1 MQSRRNTLL
10 CHYRYDALDRL
21 IANEQPSAP
30 ERQRFYCKS
39 RLATEIQGV
48 NRYSLLQHGDQIL
61 AQQQSEGNALSTTL
75 LATDQQR
82 SVLQTLNANQTRRPI
97 AYTPYGHHRPE
108 NGLLSLLGFNGERPD
123 PVTGCYLLGNGYRAF
138 NPVLMRF
145 NSPDSLSPFGKG
157 GLNPYVYCLGDP
169 ISRRDPSGRLS
180 TLVLTGISKWLD
192 RARARLQLPNTAK
205 ANPLRNN
212 IHNISI
218 ITNKPTTTSLKDMA
232 YNATNKL
239 LGNIPGKEIEN
250 LSLTSD
256 LQYSGLKTWEKET
269 GFNNLN
275 VHLRYPDRNTFDFH
289 IISAGIEGKLNG
301 VTPGT
306 ANKFSQQIASGELPT
321 TRTIKAF
328 PTELPINIHQQ
339 REIYRQSGLALPYYF
354 RPDLRSEIIRD

>member
-61 AQQQSEGNALSTTL
+61 AQQQSEGDALSTTL

-145 NSPDSLSPFGKG
+145 NCPDSWSPFREG
-157 GLNPYVYCLGDP
+157 GLNPYTYCLGDP
-169 ISRRDPSGRLS
+169 INHYDQNGHSPILKSLIQFIEKSVNGTSNSRRLTTIKPSAASAPPKPNQSIWNQLDALLDQAVTEVNLNLKELEVLQAPARPGQVS
-180 TLVLTGISKWLD
+180 TLQKLSADAIPH
-192 RARARLQLPNTAK
+192 AALQQHNSSFDMPRPGLSQEFRNAAVAAVAALPGPR
-205 ANPLRNN
+205 PLVPNKIRET
-212 IHNISI
+212 ID
-218 ITNKPTTTSLKDMA
+218 ITFLA
-232 YNATNKL
+232 ATN
-239 LGNIPGKEIEN
+239 GE
-250 LSLTSD
+250 
-256 LQYSGLKTWEKET
+256 
-269 GFNNLN
+269 
-275 VHLRYPDRNTFDFH
+275 VR
-289 IISAGIEGKLNG
+289 G
-301 VTPGT
+301 VNPHRITQP
-306 ANKFSQQIASGELPT
+306 
-321 TRTIKAF
+321 
-328 PTELPINIHQQ
+328 
-339 REIYRQSGLALPYYF
+339 
-354 RPDLRSEIIRD
+354 